1 MFCADFHSGVYV
13 EKIGQIMF
21 AAYLVSVI
29 IVLVN
34 ILIAMMSNTF
44 EEIQV
49 HLLTQHHLW
58 TVRCT
63 NTVLLLL
70 LLFFLFFFII
80 IILFY
85 FIFLLL
91 LLFYFIFYFII
102 IDISVVSCNT
112 VFWSTVT
119 D

>member
-1 MFCADFHSGVYV
+1 MQVITTFVLCSEFHSGVYV

-49 HLLTQHHLW
+49 RSPSFQPPP
-58 TVRCT
+58 
-63 NTVLLLL
+63 TVL
-70 LLFFLFFFII
+70 
-80 IILFY
+80 
-85 FIFLLL
+85 
-91 LLFYFIFYFII
+91 
-102 IDISVVSCNT
+102 
-112 VFWSTVT
+112 W
-119 D
+119 